1 MLLSNSGLAL
11 EPSLQFELIWR
22 LVLAGAL
29 GAALGLERS
38 LAGKHA
44 GMRTY
49 ALVSTGSA
57 MFVIIGVMA
66 SYQLEQFTGVNPL
79 QIASNVVLGVGFLGT
94 GLAVFRGDH
103 PVELTTAAGLW
114 VSAGIGM
121 AAGFGFSVI
130 AFGGALIAVV
140 ILSLLLGTE
149 NSLRSRYAYAEEGH
163 VHTVL
168 LKKKSVK
175 TRQKKASAVE

>member
-1 MLLSNSGLAL
+1 MIEFTLV
-11 EPSLQFELIWR
+11 WR
-22 LVLAGAL
+22 LLLAAAL

-57 MFVIIGVMA
+57 LFVIIGVMA
-66 SYQLEQFTGVNPL
+66 SYELSSFVGINPL

-114 VSAGIGM
+114 VAAGIGM
-121 AAGFGFSVI
+121 AAGFGFSVL
-130 AFGGALIAVV
+130 AFGTAVIAVL
-140 ILSLLLGTE
+140 ILSLLLSVE
-149 NSLRSRYAYAEEGH
+149 NRVRTKYTPESAHLTAAKIKTS
-163 VHTVL
+163 
-168 LKKKSVK
+168 KKIQQKR
-175 TRQKKASAVE
+175 RQKSAAAVE

>member
-1 MLLSNSGLAL
+1 MPLHLTGSLADA
-11 EPSLQFELIWR
+11 SLQFALVWR

-29 GAALGLERS
+29 GAGLGLERS

-57 MFVIIGVMA
+57 LFVIISVLA
-66 SYQLEQFTGVNPL
+66 SYQLQVFTGINPL

-94 GLAVFRGDH
+94 GLAVFRGEH

-114 VSAGIGM
+114 VAAGIGM
-121 AAGFGFSVI
+121 AAGFGFSI
-130 AFGGALIAVV
+130 LAFGGAVIAVL
-140 ILSLLLGTE
+140 ILTLLLSVENGVRDKYTE
-149 NSLRSRYAYAEEGH
+149 EISVSKN
-163 VHTVL
+163 
-168 LKKKSVK
+168 KKVRQK
-175 TRQKKASAVE
+175 TRQIKSTAVE

>member
-1 MLLSNSGLAL
+1 LA
-11 EPSLQFELIWR
+11 
-22 LVLAGAL
+22 AAL

-57 MFVIIGVMA
+57 LFVIIGTLA
-66 SYQLEQFTGVNPL
+66 SYNLSVFAGVNPL

-114 VSAGIGM
+114 VAAGIGM
-121 AAGFGFSVI
+121 AAGFGFSILAFGTSVI
-130 AFGGALIAVV
+130 AVL
-140 ILSLLLGTE
+140 ILSLLLPVE
-149 NSLRSRYAYAEEGH
+149 NDLRSSYTEEYPI
-163 VHTVL
+163 
-168 LKKKSVK
+168 K
-175 TRQKKASAVE
+175 TRKRGQKKAQAVE

>member
-1 MLLSNSGLAL
+1 MFLNSPADADISVQLMLV
-11 EPSLQFELIWR
+11 WR
-22 LVLAGAL
+22 LVLAAAL

-57 MFVIIGVMA
+57 MFVIVGVLA
-66 SYQLEQFTGVNPL
+66 SYQLTAFSGVNPL
-79 QIASNVVLGVGFLGT
+79 QIAGNVVLGVGFLGT

-114 VSAGIGM
+114 VAAGIGM
-121 AAGFGFSVI
+121 AAGFGFSILAFGVAVI
-130 AFGGALIAVV
+130 AVL
-140 ILSLLLGTE
+140 ILS
-149 NSLRSRYAYAEEGH
+149 
-163 VHTVL
+163 VL
-168 LKKKSVK
+168 LSFENDVRARYSEVQEKAPSKVK
-175 TRQKKASAVE
+175 TRQKRAPALE

>member
-1 MLLSNSGLAL
+1 MV
-11 EPSLQFELIWR
+11 WR
-22 LVLAGAL
+22 LVLAASL
-29 GAALGLERS
+29 GAVLGLERS

-66 SYQLEQFTGVNPL
+66 SYQLASFIGINPL

-94 GLAVFRGDH
+94 GLAVFRGEH

-114 VSAGIGM
+114 VAAGIGM
-121 AAGFGFSVI
+121 AAGFGFGILALGGAVI
-130 AFGGALIAVV
+130 AVLI
-140 ILSLLLGTE
+140 LTLLLSVE
-149 NSLRSRYAYAEEGH
+149 NNVRDKYAPKP
-163 VHTVL
+163 
-168 LKKKSVK
+168 LKKG
-175 TRQKKASAVE
+175 RQKKLPAVE

>member
-1 MLLSNSGLAL
+1 MP
-11 EPSLQFELIWR
+11 EFELVWR
-22 LVLAGAL
+22 LVLAASL
-29 GAALGLERS
+29 GAVLGLERS

-57 MFVIIGVMA
+57 MFVIIGVQA
-66 SYQLEQFTGVNPL
+66 SYQLASFTGINPL

-114 VSAGIGM
+114 VAAGIGM
-121 AAGFGFSVI
+121 AAGFGFGVLALGGAVI
-130 AFGGALIAVV
+130 AVLI
-140 ILSLLLGTE
+140 LTLLLSVE
-149 NSLRSRYAYAEEGH
+149 NKVRDRYSDKP
-163 VHTVL
+163 VVL
-168 LKKKSVK
+168 KTSVK
-175 TRQKKASAVE
+175 RRQKKLPAVE

>member
-1 MLLSNSGLAL
+1 ML
-11 EPSLQFELIWR
+11 WR
-22 LVLAGAL
+22 LVLAAAL

-57 MFVIIGVMA
+57 MFVIISVMA
-66 SYQLEQFTGVNPL
+66 SYELSSFAGVNPL

-114 VSAGIGM
+114 VSAGVGM
-121 AAGFGFSVI
+121 AAGFGFSI
-130 AFGGALIAVV
+130 LAFGAAVLAV
-140 ILSLLLGTE
+140 LILSLLLGVE
-149 NSLRSRYAYAEEGH
+149 NNVRTKYTSEYTSAPLRVRKTTRKKGQKTLP
-163 VHTVL
+163 TV
-168 LKKKSVK
+168 
-175 TRQKKASAVE
+175 E

>member
-1 MLLSNSGLAL
+1 MV
-11 EPSLQFELIWR
+11 WR
-22 LVLAGAL
+22 LVLAASL
-29 GAALGLERS
+29 GAVLGLERS

-49 ALVSTGSA
+49 SLVSTGSA

-66 SYQLEQFTGVNPL
+66 SYQLASFIGINPL

-114 VSAGIGM
+114 VAAGIGM
-121 AAGFGFSVI
+121 AAGFGFGVLALGAAVI
-130 AFGGALIAVV
+130 AVLILTLLLSVENRVRDRYSHDAVALIAHK
-140 ILSLLLGTE
+140 T
-149 NSLRSRYAYAEEGH
+149 
-163 VHTVL
+163 
-168 LKKKSVK
+168 SVR
-175 TRQKKASAVE
+175 RQKKTGAVE

>member
-1 MLLSNSGLAL
+1 MLIT
-11 EPSLQFELIWR
+11 LQLVMVWR

-57 MFVIIGVMA
+57 MFVIIGTLA
-66 SYQLEQFTGVNPL
+66 SYQFSSFAGTNPL

-103 PVELTTAAGLW
+103 PGELTTAAGLW
-114 VSAGIGM
+114 VAAGVGM
-121 AAGFGFSVI
+121 AAGFGFSVL
-130 AFGGALIAVV
+130 AFGAAVIAVLV
-140 ILSLLLGTE
+140 LSLLLSVE
-149 NSLRSRYAYAEEGH
+149 NNVRTKYTDSY
-163 VHTVL
+163 
-168 LKKKSVK
+168 
-175 TRQKKASAVE
+175 ASAPLRARKTTRKKGQKDTAAVE

>member
-1 MLLSNSGLAL
+1 LKGILRGMLLQS
-11 EPSLQFELIWR
+11 EMVWR
-22 LVLAGAL
+22 LVLAAAL

-57 MFVIIGVMA
+57 MFVITGVLA
-66 SYQLEQFTGVNPL
+66 SYELSSFVGVNPL

-94 GLAVFRGDH
+94 GLAVFRGEH

-114 VSAGIGM
+114 VAAGIGM
-121 AAGFGFSVI
+121 AAGFGFSVL
-130 AFGGALIAVV
+130 AFGAAVIAVL
-140 ILSLLLGTE
+140 ILTLLLSVE
-149 NSLRSRYAYAEEGH
+149 NNVRAKYFEEFQPNL
-163 VHTVL
+163 TAP
-168 LKKKSVK
+168 KRK
-175 TRQKKASAVE
+175 TRQKKTAAVE

>member
-1 MLLSNSGLAL
+1 MFLNSPANADIPVQLMLV
-11 EPSLQFELIWR
+11 WR
-22 LVLAGAL
+22 LVLAAAL

-57 MFVIIGVMA
+57 MFVIIGVLA
-66 SYQLEQFTGVNPL
+66 SYQLSSFVGINPL

-114 VSAGIGM
+114 VAAGIGM
-121 AAGFGFSVI
+121 AAGFGFSILAFGVAVI
-130 AFGGALIAVV
+130 AVL
-140 ILSLLLGTE
+140 ILSVLLGFE
-149 NSLRSRYAYAEEGH
+149 NDVRTKYSA
-163 VHTVL
+163 VHE
-168 LKKKSVK
+168 KAPAKAKARQKKSV
-175 TRQKKASAVE
+175 AVE

>member
-1 MLLSNSGLAL
+1 ML
-11 EPSLQFELIWR
+11 EVYMVWR
-22 LVLAGAL
+22 LVLAAAL

-49 ALVSTGSA
+49 ALVSAGSA
-57 MFVIIGVMA
+57 LFVIIGVLA
-66 SYQLEQFTGVNPL
+66 SYGMSAFPGINPL

-94 GLAVFRGDH
+94 GLAVFRGEH

-121 AAGFGFSVI
+121 AAGFGFSILAFGAAVI
-130 AFGGALIAVV
+130 AVLI
-140 ILSLLLGTE
+140 LTLLLSVE
-149 NSLRSRYAYAEEGH
+149 NNVRAKYFEESQPNL
-163 VHTVL
+163 TIER
-168 LKKKSVK
+168 K
-175 TRQKKASAVE
+175 TPAKRRQKAPAAVE

>member
-1 MLLSNSGLAL
+1 MLLQSTDPVLSL
-11 EPSLQFELIWR
+11 SLQFDLVWR

-57 MFVIIGVMA
+57 LFVIIGTMA
-66 SYQLEQFTGVNPL
+66 SYELSSFAGVNPL

-114 VSAGIGM
+114 VAAGIGM
-121 AAGFGFSVI
+121 AAGFGFSFL
-130 AFGGALIAVV
+130 AFGGAMIAILILTLL
-140 ILSLLLGTE
+140 LSLE
-149 NSLRSRYAYAEEGH
+149 NDVRDRYTPEKI
-163 VHTVL
+163 TVP
-168 LKKKSVK
+168 KSKK
-175 TRQKKASAVE
+175 TRQKVPAAVE

>member
-1 MLLSNSGLAL
+1 MV
-11 EPSLQFELIWR
+11 WR
-22 LVLAGAL
+22 LVLAAAL
-29 GAALGLERS
+29 GAVLGLERS

-57 MFVIIGVMA
+57 MFVITGVMA
-66 SYQLEQFTGVNPL
+66 SYQLQMFAGVNPL

-114 VSAGIGM
+114 VAAGIGM
-121 AAGFGFSVI
+121 AAGFGFSLL
-130 AFGGALIAVV
+130 AFGAAIIAVL
-140 ILSLLLGTE
+140 ILTLLLSVE
-149 NSLRSRYAYAEEGH
+149 NNVRRKYIPESEA
-163 VHTVL
+163 TV
-168 LKKKSVK
+168 KKISVK
-175 TRQKKASAVE
+175 RRQRSPAAVE